1 MFSRFLW
8 PHAAGNYLVF
18 CWVFFLS
25 LIQRTEEDETPS
37 VNSTTSS
44 ITHGT
49 SPQLIAAVLVPGVL
63 IIILLIII
71 IIVLMIIL
79 VKLCQRQYEHTQIVP
94 TSKHTS
100 PEFIEV
106 TTVIS
111 EN

>member
-1 MFSRFLW
+1 MFSRSLW
-8 PHAAGNYLVF
+8 PHAAGKYLIC

-49 SPQLIAAVLVPGVL
+49 SSQLITAVLVPGVL
-63 IIILLIII
+63 IIIILIII
-71 IIVLMIIL
+71 IIVLMIII
-79 VKLCQRQYEHTQIVP
+79 VKLCQREYQHTQIVP

-100 PEFIEV
+100 PEFIEI
-106 TTVIS
+106 TPVIS